1 MMSKLLVFLGGMW
14 GPYAVL
20 AVVLA
25 LLGLLAAQTV
35 RLSTS
40 QVTSADL
47 RTELAQEKSRVAQA
61 QRQASEASRK
71 VEAER
76 IALAAANLKEMARE
90 KAEFDSKL
98 AAFVADSDASFDSL
112 RKHITAFASR
122 TGVAS
127 SGTGAGLSPGDRAA
141 ALGRLLVRI
150 EEATRA
156 SELDDAR
163 RLEGLATQVRGLLR
177 DRKNIEATNDYW
189 GSQEE
194 HK

>member
-1 MMSKLLVFLGGMW
+1 MAKLMSLFDGGVAM
-14 GPYAVL
+14 YAVI
-20 AVVLA
+20 AIVLA
-25 LLGLLAAQTV
+25 LAGLLAAQTV
-35 RLSTS
+35 RLSAS
-40 QVTSADL
+40 HVTAADL

-61 QRQASEASRK
+61 QRLASEAARK

-76 IALAAANLKEMARE
+76 VALADANLKEMARE

-98 AAFVADSDASFDSL
+98 AAFVAESDAGFDSL
-112 RKHITAFASR
+112 RKHITAFAGR
-122 TGVAS
+122 AGVATA
-127 SGTGAGLSPGDRAA
+127 GTGAGLTPQQRAA
-141 ALGRLLVRI
+141 ALGLVLVRT

-163 RLEGLATQVRGLLR
+163 RLEALATQVRGLLR
-177 DRKNIEATNDYW
+177 DRKIIESTDYW

>member
-1 MMSKLLVFLGGMW
+1 MSRLLALFSSTTGV
-14 GPYAVL
+14 YVVL
-20 AVVLA
+20 AIVLA
-25 LLGLLAAQTV
+25 LLGGLAAQTV
-35 RLSTS
+35 RLSAS
-40 QVTSADL
+40 QVVAADL
-47 RTELAQEKSRVAQA
+47 RTEIAREKGLLALAQK
-61 QRQASEASRK
+61 QASEAARK

-76 IALAAANLKEMARE
+76 VALAAANLKEIARE

-98 AAFVADSDASFDSL
+98 AAFVADSDAGFDSL
-112 RKHITAFASR
+112 RKHITAFAGR
-122 TGVAS
+122 AGVATQ
-127 SGTGAGLSPGDRAA
+127 GTGAGLSPRDRAT
-141 ALGRLLVRI
+141 ALGLVLVRI

-189 GSQEE
+189 GSQTE